1 MRRFRSP
8 SAISPTGHYTGYA
21 WVHAGLSDDAL
32 ATVTGRL
39 LYDSLRPPMALA
51 GRLGLPTV
59 DGLLLGRH
67 LAIDD
72 LLAAAIDDG
81 RISQVIEVAC
91 GLSPRGLT
99 FSRRYG
105 SRLTYIEGDLAG
117 MAATKARLL
126 ESIGA
131 VNDHHQVVE
140 IDAFSDHG
148 PPSLSAIASRLDSD
162 RGVAVITEG
171 LVNYFPTAAV
181 TALWERVAETV
192 APFPHGLYLSDII
205 LRDGNE
211 NALTAM
217 ARGALSVF
225 VRRRVHLHFDS
236 SAEAGRALGDA
247 GFAPVR
253 VHRVDEHPAA
263 SPLRRDP
270 AARLVHVV
278 EAVTT

>member
-1 MRRFRSP
+1 M
-8 SAISPTGHYTGYA
+8 
-21 WVHAGLSDDAL
+21 HAGLSDDAL
-32 ATVTGRL
+32 ATSTGRL
-39 LYDSLRPPMALA
+39 LYDSLRLPMALA
-51 GRLGLPTV
+51 GRLGLPTL

-117 MAATKARLL
+117 MATTKARLL

-148 PPSLSAIASRLDSD
+148 PTSLSSIASRLDPD

-192 APFPHGLYLSDII
+192 GAFPHGLYLSDII

-211 NALTAM
+211 NPLTAM
-217 ARGALSVF
+217 AMGALSVF
-225 VRRRVHLHFDS
+225 VRGQVHLHFNS

-253 VHRVDEHPAA
+253 VHRVNELPAA
-263 SPLRRDP
+263 SRLRRDP

-278 EAVTT
+278 EAVTA